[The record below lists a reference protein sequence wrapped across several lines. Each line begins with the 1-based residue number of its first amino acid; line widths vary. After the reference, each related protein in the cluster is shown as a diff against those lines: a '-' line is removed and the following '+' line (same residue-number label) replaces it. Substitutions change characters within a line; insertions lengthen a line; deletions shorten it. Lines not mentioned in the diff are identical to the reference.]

1 MNTRF
6 FDYKM
11 HAVQSA
17 RKLLIGLAEAN
28 GRSAD
33 SVTEKIMVGVLKL
46 STKDSELIGSLL
58 TEMKLRTTDVETE
71 EFDECVNLLALAFK
85 NGKRNDYQ
93 FFWNMI
99 KESMYCVEAAA
110 EEING
115 EKINASTVAYHV
127 SNAAKESVGATGLK
141 YASDQLVF

>member
-17 RKLLIGLAEAN
+17 RKLLTGLSEAN

-33 SVTEKIMVGVLKL
+33 SVTEKIIIGVIKL
-46 STKDSELIGSLL
+46 SVEDASQRESLI
-58 TEMKLRTTDVETE
+58 TAAKLRINDVETE

-99 KESMYCVEAAA
+99 KESMYCVEAEAK
-110 EEING
+110 ETLGTE
-115 EKINASTVAYHV
+115 INASTVAYHI

>member
-17 RKLLIGLAEAN
+17 RKLLAGLSEAK

-33 SVTEKIMVGVLKL
+33 SVTEKIIVGVIKI
-46 STKDSELIGSLL
+46 SVSDEAQRKSLV
-58 TEMKLRTTDVETE
+58 EASKLRVTDVETE

-99 KESMYCVEAAA
+99 KESMYCVEAEAK
-110 EEING
+110 ECLGIE
-115 EKINASTVAYHV
+115 INASTVAYHI

>member
-1 MNTRF
+1 MNARF

-17 RKLLIGLAEAN
+17 RKLLMGLAEAK

-33 SVTEKIMVGVLKL
+33 SVTEKIIAGVIKL
-46 STKDSELIGSLL
+46 SVSDESQRASLISAA
-58 TEMKLRTTDVETE
+58 KLRINDVETE

-99 KESMYCVEAAA
+99 KESMYCVEAEAKDTLGA
-110 EEING
+110 EINS
-115 EKINASTVAYHV
+115 STVAYHI

>member
-6 FDYKM
+6 FDYKK

-33 SVTEKIMVGVLKL
+33 SVTEKIMAGVIKL
-46 STKDSELIGSLL
+46 STKDEAQRESLISAA
-58 TEMKLRTTDVETE
+58 KLRISDVETE

-99 KESMYCVEAAA
+99 KESMYCVEAEAK
-110 EEING
+110 ESLGIE
-115 EKINASTVAYHV
+115 INASTVAYHI

>member
-17 RKLLIGLAEAN
+17 RKLLMGLSEAN

-33 SVTEKIMVGVLKL
+33 SVTEKIIIGVIKL
-46 STKDSELIGSLL
+46 SVEDASRRESLI
-58 TEMKLRTTDVETE
+58 TAAKLRINDVETE

-99 KESMYCVEAAA
+99 KESMYCVEAEAK
-110 EEING
+110 ETLGTE
-115 EKINASTVAYHV
+115 INASTVAYHI